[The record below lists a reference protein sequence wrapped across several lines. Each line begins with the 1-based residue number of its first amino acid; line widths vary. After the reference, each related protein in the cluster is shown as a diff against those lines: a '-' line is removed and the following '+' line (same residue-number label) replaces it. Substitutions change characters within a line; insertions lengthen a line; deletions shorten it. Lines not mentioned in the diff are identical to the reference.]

1 MENDR
6 SMATVVTTRTTMAPT
21 LCTMAAV
28 VSSSVR
34 VIHARFSSVNHGQAK
49 VAAPA
54 SRAAEKPN

>member
-1 MENDR
+1 
-6 SMATVVTTRTTMAPT
+6 MATVVTTRTTMAPT